1 MQYTGSWSSSV
12 FFAFNSTLLNREA
25 FLRLCCFSQVR
36 ASMQIRMRRISLF
49 SVSFLLR
56 QLLELFSV
64 CHCCSLPVPA
74 AETVPCGSDISRCY
88 YVKITKGALLQK
100 KKKTVVDSM
109 AVKPTEDDYDGG
121 AGRQAGDGRHVHCTR
136 CHTREYNKRAVLLL
150 LGMCLETTTIM
161 AIKEELRI
169 DVAMALIRSRND
181 FAACR
186 EIANATLVVDLQ
198 YNSTDL
204 QKVLPPLLLRTYIV
218 LGRAAALPI
227 PSSLNNPAGLFLCV
241 GR

>member
-1 MQYTGSWSSSV
+1 
-12 FFAFNSTLLNREA
+12 
-25 FLRLCCFSQVR
+25 
-36 ASMQIRMRRISLF
+36 
-49 SVSFLLR
+49 
-56 QLLELFSV
+56 
-64 CHCCSLPVPA
+64 
-74 AETVPCGSDISRCY
+74 
-88 YVKITKGALLQK
+88 
-100 KKKTVVDSM
+100 M

-121 AGRQAGDGRHVHCTR
+121 AVVQAGDGRHVHCTR

-150 LGMCLETTTIM
+150 LGMCLETTTIIIM

-204 QKVLPPLLLRTYIV
+204 QKDLPPLLL
-218 LGRAAALPI
+218 LRA
-227 PSSLNNPAGLFLCV
+227 
-241 GR
+241 